1 MTVVLRKNFYT
12 IYTFLVQRLECH
24 FCRYPLYQITSFRKK
39 GQFSDSRIRDASSE
53 TPSFFAAL
61 IFTIRIFLG

>member
-39 GQFSDSRIRDASSE
+39 GQFSDSRIREESY
-53 TPSFFAAL
+53 PLFA
-61 IFTIRIFLG
+61 IVFTIRIFLG